1 MNENVKKILDVE
13 FNMEV
18 IDIFVIDLFEFVGI
32 LVV

>member
-1 MNENVKKILDVE
+1 MNDNVKKILDVE
-13 FNMEV
+13 FNMDV

>member
-1 MNENVKKILDVE
+1 MNDNVKKILDVE